1 MDRLLGLISATSTLS
16 ALSAV
21 NSQELVLA
29 YRVCKSFE
37 IESGHMLSKHP
48 GLCRFP
54 HGHTR
59 RVDVVLAAERLDER
73 DMICDFKVIKLALEA
88 FLARFDHAMAMN
100 SGDPALA
107 TLDPAVR
114 ERIVT
119 FENADPTTEVLAKHF
134 FDHIAAEIG
143 AGRGYADE
151 RGHRYRFPGGLKV
164 ERVRVT
170 ETSSTWAEY
179 GVE

>member
-1 MDRLLGLISATSTLS
+1 MP
-16 ALSAV
+16 
-21 NSQELVLA
+21 

-59 RVDVVLAAERLDER
+59 KVDVVLVAERLDER
-73 DMICDFKVIKLALEA
+73 DMICDFKAIKLALTD
-88 FLARFDHAMAMN
+88 FLNRFDHSMAMN
-100 SGDPALA
+100 SRDAALAGLDPAL
-107 TLDPAVR
+107 R

-119 FENADPTTEVLAKHF
+119 FENADPTTEVLARHF
-134 FDHIAAEIG
+134 YDHIAAEIG
-143 AGRGYADE
+143 AGREYTDD
-151 RGHRYRFPGGLKV
+151 RGHRYRFPPGLKV
-164 ERVRVT
+164 ERVRVS

-179 GVE
+179 GPA